1 MNFVGIIAEYD
12 PFHSG
17 HALQLRMLRQ
27 RGASTIAVCMSTGV
41 VQRGGVPILPEAVRV
56 RAALAAGADLV
67 VALPAPYANASAEQ
81 FAAAGVHLLAA
92 LGCDTLAFGAE
103 TPEPAPLQAAAAA
116 LCSAA
121 FPAALRSQLE
131 RGLPFAAARA
141 AAAET
146 LCPGAADLLQTPN
159 NILGIEYCKAI
170 LRQGGGRPG
179 AAPPPPAA
187 TVPPTEPRE
196 VLPRLQEQYEKNPD
210 LAGWLTIPGTRID
223 YPVMYSPDE
232 PERYLHANFD
242 IDYSFAGLPF
252 LDAACDTE
260 SGNRIIYAHNM
271 LDGSMFRTLLK
282 YQQKDFWQRNP
293 VISFNTLY
301 EEQEYEIVAA
311 FYDKVYKKSD
321 TNFKFYQF
329 YDTSDQSSFDEA
341 MAYYR
346 EHALYDTGVTAQCG
360 DLFLTLVTCAY
371 QTENGR
377 FVVVARKK

>member
-1 MNFVGIIAEYD
+1 MTNQNNGKY
-12 PFHSG
+12 
-17 HALQLRMLRQ
+17 
-27 RGASTIAVCMSTGV
+27 
-41 VQRGGVPILPEAVRV
+41 LPRNRKGRKNSPVSRLLV
-56 RAALAAGADLV
+56 V
-67 VALPAPYANASAEQ
+67 VALVSALIFGVTVFSALRNRIALKRMSAET
-81 FAAAGVHLLAA
+81 ARETTPISTSAP
-92 LGCDTLAFGAE
+92 AE
-103 TPEPAPLQAAAAA
+103 TTVPTQATVP
-116 LCSAA
+116 S
-121 FPAALRSQLE
+121 
-131 RGLPFAAARA
+131 
-141 AAAET
+141 T
-146 LCPGAADLLQTPN
+146 T
-159 NILGIEYCKAI
+159 
-170 LRQGGGRPG
+170 
-179 AAPPPPAA
+179 AA
-187 TVPPTEPRE
+187 TTPPTEPRE
-196 VLPRLQEQYEKNPD
+196 ILPRFLELYQKNSD

-242 IDYSFAGLPF
+242 AAYSFAGLPF

-301 EEQEYEIVAA
+301 EEQEYEVVAA

>member
-1 MNFVGIIAEYD
+1 MTNQNNGKY
-12 PFHSG
+12 
-17 HALQLRMLRQ
+17 
-27 RGASTIAVCMSTGV
+27 
-41 VQRGGVPILPEAVRV
+41 LPRRPKNQKGRKNSPVSRLLV
-56 RAALAAGADLV
+56 V
-67 VALPAPYANASAEQ
+67 VALVSALI
-81 FAAAGVHLLAA
+81 FAG
-92 LGCDTLAFGAE
+92 TMFI
-103 TPEPAPLQAAAAA
+103 
-116 LCSAA
+116 
-121 FPAALRSQLE
+121 ALRNQIALK
-131 RGLPFAAARA
+131 RM
-141 AAAET
+141 AAET
-146 LCPGAADLLQTPN
+146 ARETTPVSTS
-159 NILGIEYCKAI
+159 
-170 LRQGGGRPG
+170 
-179 AAPPPPAA
+179 APAETTVPTQATVPPTTAA

-196 VLPRLQEQYEKNPD
+196 ILPRLQEQYEKNPD
-210 LAGWLTIPGTRID
+210 LAGWLTVPGTRID

-232 PERYLHANFD
+232 PERYLHANFEVS
-242 IDYSFAGLPF
+242 YSFAGLPF
-252 LDAACDTE
+252 IDAACDPE

-301 EEQEYEIVAA
+301 EEQEYEVVAA

-329 YDTSDQSSFDEA
+329 YDTSDQSRFDEA

-360 DLFLTLVTCAY
+360 DELITLVTCAY

>member
-1 MNFVGIIAEYD
+1 MTNQNNGKYL
-12 PFHSG
+12 P
-17 HALQLRMLRQ
+17 
-27 RGASTIAVCMSTGV
+27 RGRKRRKNSPVS
-41 VQRGGVPILPEAVRV
+41 RL
-56 RAALAAGADLV
+56 LLV
-67 VALPAPYANASAEQ
+67 VALVSALI
-81 FAAAGVHLLAA
+81 FAGTVFIALRNQIALKRMAAGTARETTPISTSA
-92 LGCDTLAFGAE
+92 PAE
-103 TPEPAPLQAAAAA
+103 TTVP
-116 LCSAA
+116 
-121 FPAALRSQLE
+121 
-131 RGLPFAAARA
+131 
-141 AAAET
+141 T
-146 LCPGAADLLQTPN
+146 QTTV
-159 NILGIEYCKAI
+159 
-170 LRQGGGRPG
+170 
-179 AAPPPPAA
+179 PPTTAA
-187 TVPPTEPRE
+187 TTVPTEPRE
-196 VLPRLQEQYEKNPD
+196 ILPRFLELYQKNPD

-242 IDYSFAGLPF
+242 AAYSFAGLPF

-293 VISFNTLY
+293 VISFSTLY
-301 EEQEYEIVAA
+301 EEQEYEVVAA

>member
-1 MNFVGIIAEYD
+1 MTNQNNGKYLPRDRKGRKNSPV
-12 PFHSG
+12 S
-17 HALQLRMLRQ
+17 R
-27 RGASTIAVCMSTGV
+27 
-41 VQRGGVPILPEAVRV
+41 IL
-56 RAALAAGADLV
+56 LV
-67 VALPAPYANASAEQ
+67 VALVSALI
-81 FAAAGVHLLAA
+81 FGV
-92 LGCDTLAFGAE
+92 TVFI
-103 TPEPAPLQAAAAA
+103 
-116 LCSAA
+116 
-121 FPAALRSQLE
+121 ALRNQIALK
-131 RGLPFAAARA
+131 RM
-141 AAAET
+141 AAET
-146 LCPGAADLLQTPN
+146 ARETTPISTSAPAETTVPTQVTVPPTTAA
-159 NILGIEYCKAI
+159 
-170 LRQGGGRPG
+170 
-179 AAPPPPAA
+179 
-187 TVPPTEPRE
+187 VPPTEPRE

-232 PERYLHANFD
+232 PERYLHANFEVS
-242 IDYSFAGLPF
+242 YSFAGLPF
-252 LDAACDTE
+252 IDAACDPE

-293 VISFNTLY
+293 VISFSTLY
-301 EEQEYEIVAA
+301 EEQEYEVVAA

>member
-1 MNFVGIIAEYD
+1 MTNQNNGKYLPRDRKGRKNSPV
-12 PFHSG
+12 S
-17 HALQLRMLRQ
+17 R
-27 RGASTIAVCMSTGV
+27 
-41 VQRGGVPILPEAVRV
+41 IL
-56 RAALAAGADLV
+56 LV
-67 VALPAPYANASAEQ
+67 VALVSALI
-81 FAAAGVHLLAA
+81 FGV
-92 LGCDTLAFGAE
+92 TVFI
-103 TPEPAPLQAAAAA
+103 
-116 LCSAA
+116 
-121 FPAALRSQLE
+121 ALRNQIALK
-131 RGLPFAAARA
+131 RM
-141 AAAET
+141 AAET
-146 LCPGAADLLQTPN
+146 ARETTP
-159 NILGIEYCKAI
+159 ISTS
-170 LRQGGGRPG
+170 
-179 AAPPPPAA
+179 APAETTVPTQVTVPPTTAA

-232 PERYLHANFD
+232 PERYLHANFEVS
-242 IDYSFAGLPF
+242 YSFAGLPF
-252 LDAACDTE
+252 IDAACDPE

-293 VISFNTLY
+293 VISFSTLY
-301 EEQEYEIVAA
+301 EEQEYEVVAA

-346 EHALYDTGVTAQCG
+346 EHALYDTGVTAHCG

>member
-1 MNFVGIIAEYD
+1 MTNQNNGKY
-12 PFHSG
+12 
-17 HALQLRMLRQ
+17 
-27 RGASTIAVCMSTGV
+27 
-41 VQRGGVPILPEAVRV
+41 LPRRPENQKGRKNSPVSRLLV
-56 RAALAAGADLV
+56 V
-67 VALPAPYANASAEQ
+67 VALVSALI
-81 FAAAGVHLLAA
+81 FGV
-92 LGCDTLAFGAE
+92 TVF
-103 TPEPAPLQAAAAA
+103 
-116 LCSAA
+116 S
-121 FPAALRSQLE
+121 ALRNRIALK
-131 RGLPFAAARA
+131 RM
-141 AAAET
+141 AAET
-146 LCPGAADLLQTPN
+146 ARGATPVSTSAPAETTIPTQTTV
-159 NILGIEYCKAI
+159 
-170 LRQGGGRPG
+170 
-179 AAPPPPAA
+179 PPTTAA

-196 VLPRLQEQYEKNPD
+196 ILPRLQEQYEKNPD
-210 LAGWLTIPGTRID
+210 LAGWLTVPGTRID

-232 PERYLHANFD
+232 PERYLHANFEVS
-242 IDYSFAGLPF
+242 YSFAGLPF
-252 LDAACDTE
+252 LDAACDPE

-301 EEQEYEIVAA
+301 EEQEYEVVAA

>member
-1 MNFVGIIAEYD
+1 MTNQNNGKYLPQGRKRRKNSPV
-12 PFHSG
+12 S
-17 HALQLRMLRQ
+17 R
-27 RGASTIAVCMSTGV
+27 
-41 VQRGGVPILPEAVRV
+41 IL
-56 RAALAAGADLV
+56 LV
-67 VALPAPYANASAEQ
+67 VALVSALI
-81 FAAAGVHLLAA
+81 FGV
-92 LGCDTLAFGAE
+92 TVF
-103 TPEPAPLQAAAAA
+103 
-116 LCSAA
+116 S
-121 FPAALRSQLE
+121 ALRNQIALK
-131 RGLPFAAARA
+131 RM
-141 AAAET
+141 AAET
-146 LCPGAADLLQTPN
+146 ARETTP
-159 NILGIEYCKAI
+159 ISTS
-170 LRQGGGRPG
+170 
-179 AAPPPPAA
+179 APAETTVPTQATVPPTTAA

-242 IDYSFAGLPF
+242 AAYSFAGLPF

-301 EEQEYEIVAA
+301 EEQEYEVVAA

>member
-1 MNFVGIIAEYD
+1 
-12 PFHSG
+12 
-17 HALQLRMLRQ
+17 
-27 RGASTIAVCMSTGV
+27 
-41 VQRGGVPILPEAVRV
+41 
-56 RAALAAGADLV
+56 
-67 VALPAPYANASAEQ
+67 
-81 FAAAGVHLLAA
+81 
-92 LGCDTLAFGAE
+92 
-103 TPEPAPLQAAAAA
+103 
-116 LCSAA
+116 
-121 FPAALRSQLE
+121 
-131 RGLPFAAARA
+131 
-141 AAAET
+141 
-146 LCPGAADLLQTPN
+146 
-159 NILGIEYCKAI
+159 
-170 LRQGGGRPG
+170 
-179 AAPPPPAA
+179 
-187 TVPPTEPRE
+187 
-196 VLPRLQEQYEKNPD
+196 
-210 LAGWLTIPGTRID
+210 
-223 YPVMYSPDE
+223 MYSPDE

-242 IDYSFAGLPF
+242 AAYSFAGLPF
-252 LDAACDTE
+252 LNAACDTE

-293 VISFNTLY
+293 AISFSTLY
-301 EEQEYEIVAA
+301 EEQEYEVVAA

>member
-1 MNFVGIIAEYD
+1 MTNQNNGKYLPQGRKRRKNSPV
-12 PFHSG
+12 S
-17 HALQLRMLRQ
+17 R
-27 RGASTIAVCMSTGV
+27 
-41 VQRGGVPILPEAVRV
+41 IL
-56 RAALAAGADLV
+56 LV
-67 VALPAPYANASAEQ
+67 VALVSALI
-81 FAAAGVHLLAA
+81 FGV
-92 LGCDTLAFGAE
+92 TVF
-103 TPEPAPLQAAAAA
+103 
-116 LCSAA
+116 S
-121 FPAALRSQLE
+121 ALRNRIALK
-131 RGLPFAAARA
+131 RM
-141 AAAET
+141 AAET
-146 LCPGAADLLQTPN
+146 ARETTP
-159 NILGIEYCKAI
+159 ISTS
-170 LRQGGGRPG
+170 
-179 AAPPPPAA
+179 APAETTVPTQATVPPTTAA

-232 PERYLHANFD
+232 PERYLHANFEVS
-242 IDYSFAGLPF
+242 YSFAGLPF
-252 LDAACDTE
+252 IDAACDPE

-301 EEQEYEIVAA
+301 EEQEYEVVAA

>member
-1 MNFVGIIAEYD
+1 MTNQNNGKYLPRDRKGRKNSPV
-12 PFHSG
+12 S
-17 HALQLRMLRQ
+17 R
-27 RGASTIAVCMSTGV
+27 
-41 VQRGGVPILPEAVRV
+41 IL
-56 RAALAAGADLV
+56 LV
-67 VALPAPYANASAEQ
+67 VALVSALI
-81 FAAAGVHLLAA
+81 FAGTV
-92 LGCDTLAFGAE
+92 FI
-103 TPEPAPLQAAAAA
+103 
-116 LCSAA
+116 
-121 FPAALRSQLE
+121 ALRNQIALK
-131 RGLPFAAARA
+131 RM
-141 AAAET
+141 AAET
-146 LCPGAADLLQTPN
+146 ARETMPISTS
-159 NILGIEYCKAI
+159 
-170 LRQGGGRPG
+170 
-179 AAPPPPAA
+179 APAETTVPTQATVPPTTAA

-223 YPVMYSPDE
+223 YPIMYSPDE
-232 PERYLHANFD
+232 PERYLHANFEVS
-242 IDYSFAGLPF
+242 YSFAGLPF
-252 LDAACDTE
+252 IDAACDPE

-301 EEQEYEIVAA
+301 EEQEYEVVAA

>member
-1 MNFVGIIAEYD
+1 MTNQNNGKYLPRRPENQKGRKNSPV
-12 PFHSG
+12 S
-17 HALQLRMLRQ
+17 R
-27 RGASTIAVCMSTGV
+27 
-41 VQRGGVPILPEAVRV
+41 IL
-56 RAALAAGADLV
+56 LV
-67 VALPAPYANASAEQ
+67 VALVSALI
-81 FAAAGVHLLAA
+81 FAGTV
-92 LGCDTLAFGAE
+92 FI
-103 TPEPAPLQAAAAA
+103 
-116 LCSAA
+116 
-121 FPAALRSQLE
+121 ALRNQIALK
-131 RGLPFAAARA
+131 RM
-141 AAAET
+141 AAET
-146 LCPGAADLLQTPN
+146 ARETTP
-159 NILGIEYCKAI
+159 ISTSDPAETTQATV
-170 LRQGGGRPG
+170 
-179 AAPPPPAA
+179 PPTTAA

-232 PERYLHANFD
+232 PERYLHANFEVS
-242 IDYSFAGLPF
+242 YSFAGLPF
-252 LDAACDTE
+252 IDAACDPE

-293 VISFNTLY
+293 VISFSTLY
-301 EEQEYEIVAA
+301 EEQEYEVVAA

>member
-1 MNFVGIIAEYD
+1 MTNQNKGKY
-12 PFHSG
+12 
-17 HALQLRMLRQ
+17 
-27 RGASTIAVCMSTGV
+27 
-41 VQRGGVPILPEAVRV
+41 LPRDRKGRKNSPVSRLLV
-56 RAALAAGADLV
+56 V
-67 VALPAPYANASAEQ
+67 VALVSALI
-81 FAAAGVHLLAA
+81 FGV
-92 LGCDTLAFGAE
+92 TVF
-103 TPEPAPLQAAAAA
+103 
-116 LCSAA
+116 S
-121 FPAALRSQLE
+121 ALRNRIALK
-131 RGLPFAAARA
+131 RM
-141 AAAET
+141 AAET
-146 LCPGAADLLQTPN
+146 ARETTPISTSAPAETTVPTQATVPPTTAA
-159 NILGIEYCKAI
+159 
-170 LRQGGGRPG
+170 
-179 AAPPPPAA
+179 
-187 TVPPTEPRE
+187 VPPTEPRE

-242 IDYSFAGLPF
+242 AAYSFAGLPF

-301 EEQEYEIVAA
+301 EEQEYEVVAA

>member
-1 MNFVGIIAEYD
+1 MTNQNNGKYLPRDRKGRKNSPV
-12 PFHSG
+12 S
-17 HALQLRMLRQ
+17 R
-27 RGASTIAVCMSTGV
+27 
-41 VQRGGVPILPEAVRV
+41 IL
-56 RAALAAGADLV
+56 LV
-67 VALPAPYANASAEQ
+67 VALVSALI
-81 FAAAGVHLLAA
+81 FAGTV
-92 LGCDTLAFGAE
+92 FI
-103 TPEPAPLQAAAAA
+103 
-116 LCSAA
+116 
-121 FPAALRSQLE
+121 ALRNQIALK
-131 RGLPFAAARA
+131 RM
-141 AAAET
+141 AAET
-146 LCPGAADLLQTPN
+146 ARETTP
-159 NILGIEYCKAI
+159 ISTS
-170 LRQGGGRPG
+170 
-179 AAPPPPAA
+179 APAETTVPTQATVPPTTAA

-232 PERYLHANFD
+232 PERYLHAKFEVS
-242 IDYSFAGLPF
+242 YSFAGLPF
-252 LDAACDTE
+252 IDAACDPE

-301 EEQEYEIVAA
+301 EEQEYEVVAA

>member
-1 MNFVGIIAEYD
+1 MTNQNNGKYL
-12 PFHSG
+12 P
-17 HALQLRMLRQ
+17 
-27 RGASTIAVCMSTGV
+27 RGRKRRKNSPVS
-41 VQRGGVPILPEAVRV
+41 RIL
-56 RAALAAGADLV
+56 LV
-67 VALPAPYANASAEQ
+67 VALVSALI
-81 FAAAGVHLLAA
+81 FAGTV
-92 LGCDTLAFGAE
+92 FI
-103 TPEPAPLQAAAAA
+103 
-116 LCSAA
+116 
-121 FPAALRSQLE
+121 ALRNRIALK
-131 RGLPFAAARA
+131 RM
-141 AAAET
+141 AAET
-146 LCPGAADLLQTPN
+146 ARETTP
-159 NILGIEYCKAI
+159 ISTS
-170 LRQGGGRPG
+170 
-179 AAPPPPAA
+179 APAETTVPTQATVPPTTAA

-232 PERYLHANFD
+232 PERYLHANFEVS
-242 IDYSFAGLPF
+242 YSFAGLPF

-282 YQQKDFWQRNP
+282 YQQKDFWQRSP

-301 EEQEYEIVAA
+301 EEQEYEVVAA

>member
-1 MNFVGIIAEYD
+1 MTNQNNGKYLPRDRKGRKNSPV
-12 PFHSG
+12 S
-17 HALQLRMLRQ
+17 R
-27 RGASTIAVCMSTGV
+27 
-41 VQRGGVPILPEAVRV
+41 IL
-56 RAALAAGADLV
+56 LV
-67 VALPAPYANASAEQ
+67 VALVSALI
-81 FAAAGVHLLAA
+81 FGV
-92 LGCDTLAFGAE
+92 TVFI
-103 TPEPAPLQAAAAA
+103 
-116 LCSAA
+116 
-121 FPAALRSQLE
+121 ALRNQIALK
-131 RGLPFAAARA
+131 RM
-141 AAAET
+141 AAET
-146 LCPGAADLLQTPN
+146 ARETTPISTSAPAETTVPTQATVPPTTAA
-159 NILGIEYCKAI
+159 
-170 LRQGGGRPG
+170 
-179 AAPPPPAA
+179 
-187 TVPPTEPRE
+187 VPPTEPRE

-232 PERYLHANFD
+232 PERYLHANFEVS
-242 IDYSFAGLPF
+242 YSFAGLPF
-252 LDAACDTE
+252 IDAACDPE

-271 LDGSMFRTLLK
+271 LDGSMFRALLK

-301 EEQEYEIVAA
+301 EEQEYEVVAA

-346 EHALYDTGVTAQCG
+346 GHALYDTGVTAQCG

>member
-1 MNFVGIIAEYD
+1 MTNQNNGKYL
-12 PFHSG
+12 P
-17 HALQLRMLRQ
+17 
-27 RGASTIAVCMSTGV
+27 RGRKRRKNSPVS
-41 VQRGGVPILPEAVRV
+41 RL
-56 RAALAAGADLV
+56 LLV
-67 VALPAPYANASAEQ
+67 VALVSALI
-81 FAAAGVHLLAA
+81 FAGTV
-92 LGCDTLAFGAE
+92 FI
-103 TPEPAPLQAAAAA
+103 
-116 LCSAA
+116 
-121 FPAALRSQLE
+121 ALRNQIALK
-131 RGLPFAAARA
+131 RM
-141 AAAET
+141 AAET
-146 LCPGAADLLQTPN
+146 ARETTP
-159 NILGIEYCKAI
+159 ISTS
-170 LRQGGGRPG
+170 
-179 AAPPPPAA
+179 APAETTVPTQVTVPPTTAA

-196 VLPRLQEQYEKNPD
+196 VLPRLQKQYEKNPD

-232 PERYLHANFD
+232 PERYLHANFEVS
-242 IDYSFAGLPF
+242 YSFAGLPF
-252 LDAACDTE
+252 IDAACDPE

-301 EEQEYEIVAA
+301 EEQEYEVVAA

>member
-1 MNFVGIIAEYD
+1 MTNQNNGKYL
-12 PFHSG
+12 P
-17 HALQLRMLRQ
+17 
-27 RGASTIAVCMSTGV
+27 RGRKRRKNSPVS
-41 VQRGGVPILPEAVRV
+41 RIL
-56 RAALAAGADLV
+56 LV
-67 VALPAPYANASAEQ
+67 VALVSALI
-81 FAAAGVHLLAA
+81 FAGTV
-92 LGCDTLAFGAE
+92 FI
-103 TPEPAPLQAAAAA
+103 
-116 LCSAA
+116 
-121 FPAALRSQLE
+121 ALRNRIALK
-131 RGLPFAAARA
+131 RM
-141 AAAET
+141 AAET
-146 LCPGAADLLQTPN
+146 ARETTP
-159 NILGIEYCKAI
+159 ISTS
-170 LRQGGGRPG
+170 
-179 AAPPPPAA
+179 APAETTVPTQATVPPTTAA

-232 PERYLHANFD
+232 PERYLHANFEVS
-242 IDYSFAGLPF
+242 YSFAGLPF

-282 YQQKDFWQRNP
+282 YQQKDFWQRSP

-301 EEQEYEIVAA
+301 EEQEYEVVAA

-329 YDTSDQSSFDEA
+329 YDTSDQSRFDEA

>member
-1 MNFVGIIAEYD
+1 MTNQNNGKYLPRRPENQKGRKNSPV
-12 PFHSG
+12 S
-17 HALQLRMLRQ
+17 R
-27 RGASTIAVCMSTGV
+27 
-41 VQRGGVPILPEAVRV
+41 IL
-56 RAALAAGADLV
+56 LV
-67 VALPAPYANASAEQ
+67 VALVSALI
-81 FAAAGVHLLAA
+81 FAGTV
-92 LGCDTLAFGAE
+92 FI
-103 TPEPAPLQAAAAA
+103 
-116 LCSAA
+116 
-121 FPAALRSQLE
+121 ALRNQIALK
-131 RGLPFAAARA
+131 RM
-141 AAAET
+141 AAET
-146 LCPGAADLLQTPN
+146 ARETTP
-159 NILGIEYCKAI
+159 ISTS
-170 LRQGGGRPG
+170 
-179 AAPPPPAA
+179 APAETTVPTQATVPPTTAA

-242 IDYSFAGLPF
+242 AAYSFAGLPF
-252 LDAACDTE
+252 IDAACDPE

-293 VISFNTLY
+293 VISFSTLY
-301 EEQEYEIVAA
+301 EEQEYEVVAA

>member
-1 MNFVGIIAEYD
+1 MTNQNNGKYLPRDRKGRKNSPV
-12 PFHSG
+12 S
-17 HALQLRMLRQ
+17 R
-27 RGASTIAVCMSTGV
+27 
-41 VQRGGVPILPEAVRV
+41 IL
-56 RAALAAGADLV
+56 LV
-67 VALPAPYANASAEQ
+67 VALVSALI
-81 FAAAGVHLLAA
+81 FAGTV
-92 LGCDTLAFGAE
+92 FI
-103 TPEPAPLQAAAAA
+103 
-116 LCSAA
+116 
-121 FPAALRSQLE
+121 ALRNQIALK
-131 RGLPFAAARA
+131 RM
-141 AAAET
+141 AAET
-146 LCPGAADLLQTPN
+146 ARETTP
-159 NILGIEYCKAI
+159 ISTS
-170 LRQGGGRPG
+170 
-179 AAPPPPAA
+179 APAETTVPTQATVPPTTAA

-232 PERYLHANFD
+232 PERYLHANFEVS
-242 IDYSFAGLPF
+242 YSFAGLPF
-252 LDAACDTE
+252 IDAACDPE

-293 VISFNTLY
+293 VISFSTLY
-301 EEQEYEIVAA
+301 EEQEYEVVAA
-311 FYDKVYKKSD
+311 FYDKVYKKTD

-329 YDTSDQSSFDEA
+329 YDTSDQSRFDEA

-360 DLFLTLVTCAY
+360 DELITLVTCAY

>member
-1 MNFVGIIAEYD
+1 MTNQNNGKYLPRNRKGRKNSPV
-12 PFHSG
+12 S
-17 HALQLRMLRQ
+17 R
-27 RGASTIAVCMSTGV
+27 
-41 VQRGGVPILPEAVRV
+41 IL
-56 RAALAAGADLV
+56 LV
-67 VALPAPYANASAEQ
+67 VALVSALIFGVTVFSALRNQIALKRMSAET
-81 FAAAGVHLLAA
+81 ARETTPISTSAP
-92 LGCDTLAFGAE
+92 AE
-103 TPEPAPLQAAAAA
+103 TTVPTQA
-116 LCSAA
+116 
-121 FPAALRSQLE
+121 
-131 RGLPFAAARA
+131 
-141 AAAET
+141 T
-146 LCPGAADLLQTPN
+146 V
-159 NILGIEYCKAI
+159 
-170 LRQGGGRPG
+170 
-179 AAPPPPAA
+179 PPTTAA

-232 PERYLHANFD
+232 PERYLHANFEVS
-242 IDYSFAGLPF
+242 YSFAGLPF
-252 LDAACDTE
+252 IDAACDPE

>member
-1 MNFVGIIAEYD
+1 MTNQNNGKYLPRDRKGRKNSPV
-12 PFHSG
+12 S
-17 HALQLRMLRQ
+17 R
-27 RGASTIAVCMSTGV
+27 
-41 VQRGGVPILPEAVRV
+41 IL
-56 RAALAAGADLV
+56 LV
-67 VALPAPYANASAEQ
+67 VALVSALI
-81 FAAAGVHLLAA
+81 FGV
-92 LGCDTLAFGAE
+92 TVFI
-103 TPEPAPLQAAAAA
+103 
-116 LCSAA
+116 
-121 FPAALRSQLE
+121 ALRNQIALK
-131 RGLPFAAARA
+131 RM
-141 AAAET
+141 AAET
-146 LCPGAADLLQTPN
+146 ARETTP
-159 NILGIEYCKAI
+159 IST
-170 LRQGGGRPG
+170 
-179 AAPPPPAA
+179 AA

-232 PERYLHANFD
+232 PERYLHANFEVS
-242 IDYSFAGLPF
+242 YSFAGLPF
-252 LDAACDTE
+252 IDAACDPE

-293 VISFNTLY
+293 VISFSTLY
-301 EEQEYEIVAA
+301 EEQEYEVVAA

>member
-1 MNFVGIIAEYD
+1 MTNQNNGKYLPRDRKGRKNSPV
-12 PFHSG
+12 S
-17 HALQLRMLRQ
+17 R
-27 RGASTIAVCMSTGV
+27 
-41 VQRGGVPILPEAVRV
+41 IL
-56 RAALAAGADLV
+56 LV
-67 VALPAPYANASAEQ
+67 VAPVSALI
-81 FAAAGVHLLAA
+81 FGV
-92 LGCDTLAFGAE
+92 TVFI
-103 TPEPAPLQAAAAA
+103 
-116 LCSAA
+116 
-121 FPAALRSQLE
+121 ALRNQIALK
-131 RGLPFAAARA
+131 RM
-141 AAAET
+141 AAET
-146 LCPGAADLLQTPN
+146 ARETTP
-159 NILGIEYCKAI
+159 ISTS
-170 LRQGGGRPG
+170 
-179 AAPPPPAA
+179 APAETTVPTQVTVPPTTAA

-232 PERYLHANFD
+232 PERYLHANFEVS
-242 IDYSFAGLPF
+242 YSFAGLPF
-252 LDAACDTE
+252 IDAACDPE

-301 EEQEYEIVAA
+301 EEQEYEVVAA

>member
-1 MNFVGIIAEYD
+1 MTNQNKGKYLPRDRKGRKNSPV
-12 PFHSG
+12 S
-17 HALQLRMLRQ
+17 R
-27 RGASTIAVCMSTGV
+27 
-41 VQRGGVPILPEAVRV
+41 IL
-56 RAALAAGADLV
+56 LV
-67 VALPAPYANASAEQ
+67 VALVSALI
-81 FAAAGVHLLAA
+81 FGV
-92 LGCDTLAFGAE
+92 TVFI
-103 TPEPAPLQAAAAA
+103 
-116 LCSAA
+116 
-121 FPAALRSQLE
+121 ALRNRIALK
-131 RGLPFAAARA
+131 RM
-141 AAAET
+141 AAET
-146 LCPGAADLLQTPN
+146 ARETTP
-159 NILGIEYCKAI
+159 ISTS
-170 LRQGGGRPG
+170 
-179 AAPPPPAA
+179 APAETTVPTQATVPPTTAA

-232 PERYLHANFD
+232 PERYLHANFEVS
-242 IDYSFAGLPF
+242 YSFAGLPF
-252 LDAACDTE
+252 IDAACDPE

>member
-1 MNFVGIIAEYD
+1 MTSQNNGKYLPRRPENQKGRKNSPV
-12 PFHSG
+12 S
-17 HALQLRMLRQ
+17 R
-27 RGASTIAVCMSTGV
+27 
-41 VQRGGVPILPEAVRV
+41 IL
-56 RAALAAGADLV
+56 LV
-67 VALPAPYANASAEQ
+67 VALVSALI
-81 FAAAGVHLLAA
+81 FAGTV
-92 LGCDTLAFGAE
+92 FI
-103 TPEPAPLQAAAAA
+103 
-116 LCSAA
+116 
-121 FPAALRSQLE
+121 ALRNQIALK
-131 RGLPFAAARA
+131 RM
-141 AAAET
+141 AAET
-146 LCPGAADLLQTPN
+146 ARETTP
-159 NILGIEYCKAI
+159 ISTS
-170 LRQGGGRPG
+170 
-179 AAPPPPAA
+179 APAETTVPTQATVPPTTAA

-232 PERYLHANFD
+232 PERYLHANFEVS
-242 IDYSFAGLPF
+242 YSFAGLPF
-252 LDAACDTE
+252 IDAACDPE

-293 VISFNTLY
+293 VISFSTLY
-301 EEQEYEIVAA
+301 EEQEYEVVAA

>member
-1 MNFVGIIAEYD
+1 MTSQNNGKY
-12 PFHSG
+12 
-17 HALQLRMLRQ
+17 
-27 RGASTIAVCMSTGV
+27 
-41 VQRGGVPILPEAVRV
+41 LPRRPENQKGRKNSPVSRLLV
-56 RAALAAGADLV
+56 V
-67 VALPAPYANASAEQ
+67 VALVSALI
-81 FAAAGVHLLAA
+81 FGV
-92 LGCDTLAFGAE
+92 TVF
-103 TPEPAPLQAAAAA
+103 
-116 LCSAA
+116 S
-121 FPAALRSQLE
+121 ALRNRIALK
-131 RGLPFAAARA
+131 RM
-141 AAAET
+141 AAET
-146 LCPGAADLLQTPN
+146 ARETTP
-159 NILGIEYCKAI
+159 ISTS
-170 LRQGGGRPG
+170 
-179 AAPPPPAA
+179 APAETTVSTQATVPPTTAA

-301 EEQEYEIVAA
+301 EEQEYEVVAA

-341 MAYYR
+341 IAYYR

>member
-1 MNFVGIIAEYD
+1 MTNQNNGKYLPRRPENQKGRKNSPV
-12 PFHSG
+12 S
-17 HALQLRMLRQ
+17 R
-27 RGASTIAVCMSTGV
+27 
-41 VQRGGVPILPEAVRV
+41 IL
-56 RAALAAGADLV
+56 LV
-67 VALPAPYANASAEQ
+67 VALVSALI
-81 FAAAGVHLLAA
+81 FAGTV
-92 LGCDTLAFGAE
+92 FI
-103 TPEPAPLQAAAAA
+103 
-116 LCSAA
+116 
-121 FPAALRSQLE
+121 ALRNQIALK
-131 RGLPFAAARA
+131 RM
-141 AAAET
+141 AAET
-146 LCPGAADLLQTPN
+146 ARETTP
-159 NILGIEYCKAI
+159 ISTS
-170 LRQGGGRPG
+170 
-179 AAPPPPAA
+179 APAETTVPTQATVPPTTAA

-232 PERYLHANFD
+232 PERYLHANFEVS
-242 IDYSFAGLPF
+242 YSFAGLPF
-252 LDAACDTE
+252 IDAACDPE

-271 LDGSMFRTLLK
+271 LDSSMFRTLLK

-293 VISFNTLY
+293 VISFSTLY
-301 EEQEYEIVAA
+301 EEQEYEVVAA

-377 FVVVARKK
+377 FVVVAQKK

>member
-1 MNFVGIIAEYD
+1 MTNQNNGKYLPRD
-12 PFHSG
+12 
-17 HALQLRMLRQ
+17 R
-27 RGASTIAVCMSTGV
+27 TG
-41 VQRGGVPILPEAVRV
+41 RKNSPISRIL
-56 RAALAAGADLV
+56 LI
-67 VALPAPYANASAEQ
+67 VALVSALI
-81 FAAAGVHLLAA
+81 FAGTVFIALRNRVALNRMAAKTARET
-92 LGCDTLAFGAE
+92 TLVSTSVPAE
-103 TPEPAPLQAAAAA
+103 TTVPTQAAVP
-116 LCSAA
+116 S
-121 FPAALRSQLE
+121 
-131 RGLPFAAARA
+131 
-141 AAAET
+141 T
-146 LCPGAADLLQTPN
+146 T
-159 NILGIEYCKAI
+159 
-170 LRQGGGRPG
+170 
-179 AAPPPPAA
+179 AA

-196 VLPRLQEQYEKNPD
+196 ILPRFQEQYEKNPD
-210 LAGWLTIPGTRID
+210 LAGWLTVPGTRID

-232 PERYLHANFD
+232 PERYLHANFEVS
-242 IDYSFAGLPF
+242 YSFAGLPF
-252 LDAACDTE
+252 LDAACDPE

-293 VISFNTLY
+293 VISFSTLY
-301 EEQEYEIVAA
+301 EEQEYEVVAA
-311 FYDKVYKKSD
+311 FYDKVYKKRD

>member
-1 MNFVGIIAEYD
+1 MTNQNNGKDLPRDRKGRKNSPV
-12 PFHSG
+12 S
-17 HALQLRMLRQ
+17 R
-27 RGASTIAVCMSTGV
+27 
-41 VQRGGVPILPEAVRV
+41 IL
-56 RAALAAGADLV
+56 LV
-67 VALPAPYANASAEQ
+67 VALVSALI
-81 FAAAGVHLLAA
+81 FGV
-92 LGCDTLAFGAE
+92 TVF
-103 TPEPAPLQAAAAA
+103 
-116 LCSAA
+116 S
-121 FPAALRSQLE
+121 ALRNRIALK
-131 RGLPFAAARA
+131 RM
-141 AAAET
+141 AAET
-146 LCPGAADLLQTPN
+146 ARETTP
-159 NILGIEYCKAI
+159 ISTS
-170 LRQGGGRPG
+170 
-179 AAPPPPAA
+179 APAETTVPTQATVPSTTAA
-187 TVPPTEPRE
+187 TTPPTEPRE
-196 VLPRLQEQYEKNPD
+196 VLPRFLELYQKNPD

-232 PERYLHANFD
+232 PDRYLHANFD
-242 IDYSFAGLPF
+242 AAYSFAGLPF

-301 EEQEYEIVAA
+301 EEQEYEVVAA

-341 MAYYR
+341 IAYYR